1 MKEDISKKNNKLTTI
16 EIDQIKAQ
24 IVQESHYMS
33 DHTIKHNEADTRE
46 ITHSYDTATVN
57 GKRSSPIVL
66 RSTPW
71 RFPAISRALKPVT
84 HIIMCSVY
92 FKGENLS
99 VTVSALCF

>member
-1 MKEDISKKNNKLTTI
+1 MANLDIDRENAMNLRNI
-16 EIDQIKAQ
+16 NVVRNI
-24 IVQESHYMS
+24 
-33 DHTIKHNEADTRE
+33 RE
-46 ITHSYDTATVN
+46 ITHSYDTATGN